1 MFCCCKNSLQR
12 FIVERVLWSLLG
24 FVCFVSLF
32 LNHRLHHHHDEMWI
46 LRTAEEEEV
55 VVGVLLCFFS
65 FLSSVPEHNTTGD
78 RTRCWKSM

>member
-1 MFCCCKNSLQR
+1 MFCCKNSLPR
-12 FIVERVLWSLLG
+12 FIVVRVLWSLLG

-32 LNHRLHHHHDEMWI
+32 LHHRLHDDDDDEMWI
-46 LRTAEEEEV
+46 FWTAEEEE

-65 FLSSVPEHNTTGD
+65 FLSIVPEHNTTGD